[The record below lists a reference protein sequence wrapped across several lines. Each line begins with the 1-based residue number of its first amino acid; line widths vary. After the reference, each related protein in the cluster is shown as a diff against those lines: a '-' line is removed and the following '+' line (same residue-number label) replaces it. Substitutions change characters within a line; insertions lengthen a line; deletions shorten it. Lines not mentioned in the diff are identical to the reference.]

1 MVAKNDKGERVG
13 ERKGPLN
20 GVMWRVGGR
29 RDARAAAGGGRGT
42 RGGKKPAD
50 CQAVEN
56 RDCRPRGPPLQRTLG
71 TARQWRRASWPP
83 LPSPPAGGGQR
94 TRGRKKPA
102 DCQAVENRDCRPRG
116 PPLQRTLGTARQW
129 RRASWPPLPPP
140 TSRSLSLPSLSCCS
154 PGAAAP
160 PPPLLLSAHAHVPE
174 CLVRELGGGEGWC
187 WVRGRCSTTA
197 RLRRQRQTWQDKR
210 AWWQSAGQVPVKPSV
225 RAMT

>member
-1 MVAKNDKGERVG
+1 MLSMVVVGATLMVMMVAKNDKGEMAW
-13 ERKGPLN
+13 EWKGPLN

-83 LPSPPAGGGQR
+83 LPS
-94 TRGRKKPA
+94 
-102 DCQAVENRDCRPRG
+102 
-116 PPLQRTLGTARQW
+116 
-129 RRASWPPLPPP
+129 PPP